1 MTIFVMFRI
10 LTRILN
16 LVNMQRLIF
25 ARYIFPGLAL
35 GAALG
40 QTGVVTDGM
49 ITKSAEV
56 CITILQHT
64 RDDYITTY

>member
-1 MTIFVMFRI
+1 MVRK
-10 LTRILN
+10 LK
-16 LVNMQRLIF
+16 LVFLS
-25 ARYIFPGLAL
+25 YIFPGLAL

-56 CITILQHT
+56 MAMIIPTMAMIIGIMIMIIIRLWWSC
-64 RDDYITTY
+64 